1 MKRLLSA
8 ILGWLLSTQLV
19 LAAPQVAPCNDAVAT
34 TATAT
39 FAAVANLTWW
49 IYGYQITSSGATGA
63 TAAGVN
69 ATITNLSGGTP
80 LNISAGHTGTGN
92 GTTITVTFPTPIP
105 ASGVNTAVVISV
117 PTFGS
122 GATHASCALFGE
134 LR

>member
-1 MKRLLSA
+1 MRRLLA
-8 ILGWLLSTQLV
+8 GALGWLLSAQLA
-19 LAAPQVAPCNDAVAT
+19 LATPQIAPCNDAVAT

-39 FAAVANLTWW
+39 FAAVANLTWY
-49 IYGYQITSSGATGA
+49 ISGYQITHSGATAA

-80 LNISAGHTGTGN
+80 LNISVGSTVTGN
-92 GTTITVTFPTPIP
+92 GGVIAVTFPVPIP

-117 PTFGS
+117 PSIGTGNI
-122 GATHASCALFGE
+122 HASCALFGE